1 METEPWE
8 RRCRGLRELGINMKR
23 TAIDAAQCAQGFMT
37 FMIMRKMGING
48 ESFKSFIS
56 KIYER
61 CQRVGLAP
69 DKIGSYLEEDLIK
82 FQEDDNNNNNAIKIS
97 EIHITLSK

>member
-1 METEPWE
+1 
-8 RRCRGLRELGINMKR
+8 MKR
-23 TAIDAAQCAQGFMT
+23 AGIDAAQCAQGFRT

-48 ESFKSFIS
+48 EAFKSFIS
-56 KIYER
+56 KVYER

-82 FQEDDNNNNNAIKIS
+82 F
-97 EIHITLSK
+97 